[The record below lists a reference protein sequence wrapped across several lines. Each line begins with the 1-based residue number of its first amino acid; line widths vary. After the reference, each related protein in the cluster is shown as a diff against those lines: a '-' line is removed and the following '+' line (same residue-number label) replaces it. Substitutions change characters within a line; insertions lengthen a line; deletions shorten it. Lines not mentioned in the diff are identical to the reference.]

1 MENTKNEK
9 QSFDVEPKIAV
20 PEEEKKD
27 VYSSVTY
34 SEDYTQGSQ
43 TISSNIDNKQHEAK
57 LVKTKPNIMAQA
69 SSGFFKPPS
78 KDKKE
83 VIKSVKDSYSSVG
96 NNSNVLKS
104 GSTG

>member
-1 MENTKNEK
+1 MENGNNEK
-9 QSFDVEPKIAV
+9 QIFKVEPKSAV

-34 SEDYTQGSQ
+34 SDNYTQGSQ
-43 TISSNIDNKQHEAK
+43 TVSSNIDNQQQEAK
-57 LVKTKPNIMAQA
+57 LVKSKPDIMAQA

-78 KDKKE
+78 KDRKE
-83 VIKSVKDSYSSVG
+83 VNESVKDSYSSVG
-96 NNSNVLKS
+96 NSNVLKS